1 MLVLSR
7 RINETIMVGD
17 NVAMTILSCS
27 DNRVKVGFAAPKDV
41 PIHRKEIYDL
51 IQQANEDA
59 AKKE

>member
-7 RINETIMVGD
+7 RINETIMIGD

-27 DNRVKVGFAAPKDV
+27 DNRVKVGLTAPKDV

-51 IQQANEDA
+51 IQRASEQAE
-59 AKKE
+59 KEG